1 MVFVGYGIRVNFSLL
16 ENLAGPEKVVRLN
29 ELRDYTNNG
38 TIMDLVKKICGNEAL
53 SLIFVKQTWS
63 RLLLFAKKVVG
74 WPTIMNSA
82 QWKLYILVL
91 LVVSWEIT
99 RQVVLSIHTRHHWTW
114 YDITSYHSISL
125 HITSHHI
132 TSYYFTSHYIT
143 FHHIPSH
150 YLTPHHISLHHSVS
164 NKITSQHVAAHHIMS
179 SPHITWNHVK
189 SHQIISQHIMTHHI
203 AF

>member
-1 MVFVGYGIRVNFSLL
+1 MVFVGYGIRVNFSLI

-53 SLIFVKQTWS
+53 TLIFVKRTWP
-63 RLLLFAKKVVG
+63 RLLFFAKKVVG

-91 LVVSWEIT
+91 WVVSWEIT
-99 RQVVLSIHTRHHWTW
+99 RQVLFSNHARHHRTW
-114 YDITSYHSISL
+114 YDITSYHNISP
-125 HITSHHI
+125 HITL
-132 TSYYFTSHYIT
+132 
-143 FHHIPSH
+143 H
-150 YLTPHHISLHHSVS
+150 YLTSHPLHHSVS
-164 NKITSQHVAAHHIMS
+164 NDITSQHIAEHNIMS
-179 SPHITWNHVK
+179 SPNVTSNHVQ
-189 SHQIISQHIMTHHI
+189 SHQIISQQIMTHHI